1 MDRFRLPGRRGA
13 ALMRG
18 QADRLQPC
26 LLDRLTDERPDQIWE
41 PPQPMSQYQMRQA
54 VLRDLGHLLNT
65 PNQGATPLMQ
75 ALVHVR
81 RSCLNYGLIPLA
93 GKTMSEVEW
102 LDVEQALRTAILHFE
117 PRILPDT
124 LQVHCLDHR
133 SQQDL
138 HNVLS
143 LRIQGHVWCEP
154 YPQEFL
160 LRTSIDLESGQ
171 LDLEES
177 DASG

>member
-1 MDRFRLPGRRGA
+1 MNRFRPSGGRNA
-13 ALMRG
+13 APARG

-26 LLDRLTDERPDQIWE
+26 LLDRLTDERPGHVSE
-41 PPQPMSQYQMRQA
+41 PPQPMSQRQMRQA
-54 VLRDLGHLLNT
+54 VLRDLGYLLNT
-65 PNQGATPLMQ
+65 PNQGSTVLMQ
-75 ALVHVR
+75 ALTHVR
-81 RSCLNYGLIPLA
+81 RSCLNYGLSPLA
-93 GKTMSEVEW
+93 GKTMSEVQW

-124 LQVHCLDHR
+124 LHVHCLDQGEQR
-133 SQQDL
+133 DL

-143 LRIQGHVWCEP
+143 LRIQGHIWCEP

-160 LRTSIDLESGQ
+160 LRTRIDLESGH

-177 DASG
+177 YASA